1 MAYQFNE
8 DDKVER
14 EFAEKLPYGVSK
26 VQLVGATAGATDDEK
41 DWIDL
46 EITTEDGI
54 EDTARVWFTGKAA
67 PYSFNTLRQIA
78 VHNGKDDA
86 EKEKIREAV
95 EACADSDALAELLNT
110 KVAGGEL
117 WFTKYL
123 DPSRTWTDND
133 GNVRQSVNKNVYG
146 YEPKLKPELMPK
158 QAPLG
163 GEQITDANVDKLFP
177 GDDKPA
183 TGNTVPDKWA

>member
-1 MAYQFNE
+1 MAYSFNDE
-8 DDKVER
+8 DKVER
-14 EFAEKLPYGVSK
+14 EFAEKLPYGVSR
-26 VQLVGATAGATDDEK
+26 VQLVGATAGETEDGK
-41 DWIDL
+41 SWIDL
-46 EITTEDGI
+46 EITTADGI

-78 VHNGKDDA
+78 VHSGKDDA
-86 EKEKIREAV
+86 AKEELRQGIENMQ
-95 EACADSDALAELLNT
+95 DSDELADFLNE

-123 DPSRTWTDND
+123 DPQRTWTDND

-158 QAPLG
+158 DVPLG
-163 GEQITDANVDKLFP
+163 GEQITDGNVDKLFP
-177 GDDKPA
+177 GDDKADGAAP
-183 TGNTVPDKWA
+183 TVPVKF